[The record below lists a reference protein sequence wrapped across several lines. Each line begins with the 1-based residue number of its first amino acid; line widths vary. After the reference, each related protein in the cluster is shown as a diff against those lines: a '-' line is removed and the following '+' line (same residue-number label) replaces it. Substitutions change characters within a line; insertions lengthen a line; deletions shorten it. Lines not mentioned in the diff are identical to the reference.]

1 MAPTDVRA
9 ISYLRVPDEEEW
21 PAEIRELGKLFQSKI
36 GFVPNIIRSF
46 ALIPDHFLGWWRY
59 FDDLMRGSGSGLIKS
74 QREMVAVVV
83 SAENQCH
90 YCMLSH
96 GAACRLRTRDPALVD
111 ELLTNYRR
119 ADLPAPE
126 RAMLDFAV
134 KVANQAHEMTST
146 DIETMRDAGWS
157 DEEILHIIEIASM
170 FSFTGRLA
178 NTIGLLAN
186 PEYAGLG
193 RQPPSTVTTP

>member
-1 MAPTDVRA
+1 MDITGGVRLSDGSELKVVTGIDDHSRFCVLA
-9 ISYLRVPDEEEW
+9 MVVRRATARPVCDAL
-21 PAEIRELGKLFQSKI
+21 AEAMTAQG
-36 GFVPNIIRSF
+36 
-46 ALIPDHFLGWWRY
+46 IPDQIL
-59 FDDLMRGSGSGLIKS
+59 GSGLIKS

-96 GAACRLRTRDPALVD
+96 GAACRLRTRDPVLVD

-126 RAMLDFAV
+126 RVMLDFAV

-146 DIETMRDAGWS
+146 DIETMRDAGWD
-157 DEEILHIIEIASM
+157 DEEILHVIEIAAM

-178 NTIGLLAN
+178 NTLGLLAN
-186 PEYAGLG
+186 PEYADLG
-193 RQPPSTVTTP
+193 RQPRPK

>member
-1 MAPTDVRA
+1 VTPTDVRA

-21 PAEIRELGKLFQSKI
+21 PAEIRELAESFQSKL
-36 GFVPNIIRSF
+36 GFVPNIFRSF
-46 ALIPDHFLGWWRY
+46 ALLPDHFLGWWRY
-59 FDDLMRGSGSGLIKS
+59 FDDLMGGSGSGVTKS

-83 SAENQCH
+83 SAENRCH

-96 GAACRLRTRDPALVD
+96 GAACRLRTRDPVFVD

-134 KVANQAHEMTST
+134 KVANRAHEMTST
-146 DIETMRDAGWS
+146 DIETMRDTGWS
-157 DEEILHIIEIASM
+157 DEEILHVIEIASM
-170 FSFTGRLA
+170 FSYTGRLA
-178 NTIGLLAN
+178 NALGLLAN
-186 PEYAGLG
+186 PEYADLG
-193 RQPPSTVTTP
+193 RHSRPK